1 MTLLFFNQ
9 CVKKLNG
16 AKMLLLYL
24 LYFYTCVY
32 SLNFHY
38 SLFTEQIAAKFPKR
52 SLDDEVHVN
61 SGSCTILWQCE
72 SIICQ
77 IARLWQ
83 SITALPL
90 SSEQNEP
97 GVAVTDFPCGPL
109 MKNIWSASVPPL
121 LSCPQYDQ
129 AM

>member
-1 MTLLFFNQ
+1 MAQSMRSVDPVL
-9 CVKKLNG
+9 
-16 AKMLLLYL
+16 
-24 LYFYTCVY
+24 
-32 SLNFHY
+32 SL
-38 SLFTEQIAAKFPKR
+38 
-52 SLDDEVHVN
+52 
-61 SGSCTILWQCE
+61 SGVIFS
-72 SIICQ
+72 Q
-77 IARLWQ
+77 IARLGQ
-83 SITALPL
+83 SITTLPP